1 MRTIA
6 AGTPQLP
13 VWAVIAGCAYMLYM
27 FLSSARAEERRRRE
41 EGQPHTKRDTALLLL
56 TGLCVVGVILLA
68 IFLKPLNVL
77 VNSRLGIAAIILVV
91 GGGLTYI
98 FNRKRTSHSR

>member
-1 MRTIA
+1 MGTIA
-6 AGTPQLP
+6 ASTPELP
-13 VWAVIAGCAYMLYM
+13 LWGLIAGSAYFAYRL
-27 FLSSARAEERRRRE
+27 LRSARAEERRRRE
-41 EGQPHTKRDTALLLL
+41 EGQPQTMRDTALLLL

-77 VNSRLGIAAIILVV
+77 ITSRVGTAAIILVV

-98 FNRKRTSHSR
+98 FNRKRPSHSR